1 MAPIF
6 TYGIMNELQPR
17 KSQNI
22 TTNNKGTR
30 VSWDILRKV
39 TSIIRRDLFCNFINI
54 THVSSLRKRYAI

>member
-6 TYGIMNELQPR
+6 DLWYINELQPR

-30 VSWDILRKV
+30 ASWDILRKA
-39 TSIIRRDLFCNFINI
+39 TSIIKRDSFYNFIKI
-54 THVSSLRKRYAI
+54 AHKSSLRN